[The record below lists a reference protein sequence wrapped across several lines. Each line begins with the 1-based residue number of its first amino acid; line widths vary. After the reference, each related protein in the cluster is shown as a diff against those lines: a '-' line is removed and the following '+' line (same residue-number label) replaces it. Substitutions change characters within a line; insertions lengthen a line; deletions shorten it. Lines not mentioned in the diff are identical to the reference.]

1 VINSFVIS
9 GKKLMPINSGNSIY
23 EKRKRRCEKEVEKGR
38 IKEYKIYR
46 NSFSRMKNYYAVFL
60 F

>member
-1 VINSFVIS
+1 
-9 GKKLMPINSGNSIY
+9 MPINSGNSIY